1 MILTVNTT
9 FFDKNASEKNW
20 AFLRFLVRESNFSR
34 HNLSMQRSI
43 KHLKTK
49 GYTMLKNYKNW
60 LIQKGYST
68 TTQNNKPSTVYD
80 YMTSLVRV
88 CHWESK
94 MVEQLAESISTI
106 LPQYTIGE
114 HSARGRMKSRAVR
127 CSIRAFSKFLI
138 ETQVA

>member
-1 MILTVNTT
+1 
-9 FFDKNASEKNW
+9 
-20 AFLRFLVRESNFSR
+20 
-34 HNLSMQRSI
+34 MQRSI
-43 KHLKTK
+43 KQPKNK

-94 MVEQLAESISTI
+94 TVEQLAEAISTI
-106 LPQYTIGE
+106 LPQDTIGE
-114 HSARGRMKSRAVR
+114 HAARGRMKSRAVR
-127 CSIRAFSKFLI
+127 SSIRAFSKFLI
-138 ETQVA
+138 ETQVAA

>member
-1 MILTVNTT
+1 MA
-9 FFDKNASEKNW
+9 KNRAFL
-20 AFLRFLVRESNFSR
+20 AIFLRFLVRRDKKTR
-34 HNLSMQRSI
+34 HNLSV
-43 KHLKTK
+43 KEAKKNLKTK
-49 GYTMLKNYKNW
+49 EYIMLKLYKNW

-94 MVEQLAESISTI
+94 TVEQLAESISTI

-127 CSIRAFSKFLI
+127 CSISAFHKFLL